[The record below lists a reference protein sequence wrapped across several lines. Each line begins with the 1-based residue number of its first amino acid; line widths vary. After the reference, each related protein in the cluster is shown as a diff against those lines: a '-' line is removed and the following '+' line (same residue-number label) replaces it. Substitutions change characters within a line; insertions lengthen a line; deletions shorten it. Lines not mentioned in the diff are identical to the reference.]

1 MALNLLSTGISFTDF
16 AHSGGMA
23 TELLDD
29 YETGTFLPTLMTGS
43 WSASSAGYI
52 KIGRMCYWQ
61 GYGDTFDSTFTSSA
75 STATWTA
82 PFTVAYSGSIG
93 SFMCSK
99 ITVGGS
105 WSWINAYMGANG
117 TTWYPHFQINHATTQ
132 WTSPLGN
139 SHKTGASIYYGNSII
154 TNA

>member
-43 WSASSAGYI
+43 WNVSNAGYI
-52 KIGRMCYWQ
+52 KIGRMCYFQ
-61 GYGDTFDSTFTSSA
+61 GYGSGADSTFTSS
-75 STATWTA
+75 SSGVTFTA
-82 PFTVAYSGSIG
+82 PFTAVYSGSIG
-93 SFMCSK
+93 PFMCQK
-99 ITVGGS
+99 VVKGAGT
-105 WSWINAYMGANG
+105 WINTYMAANA
-117 TTWYPHFQINHATTQ
+117 TTWLSHYQFNSSTSWA
-132 WTSPLGN
+132 SPLGN
-139 SHKTGASIYYGNSII
+139 SYVTASEVYYGNTII

>member
-43 WSASSAGYI
+43 WNASNAGYI
-52 KIGRMCYWQ
+52 KIGRMCYFQ
-61 GYGDTFDSTFTSSA
+61 GYGSGFNSTFTSST
-75 STATWTA
+75 STATFTA
-82 PFTVAYSGSIG
+82 PFTSAYVGSIG
-93 SFMCSK
+93 PFMCQK
-99 ITVGGS
+99 VVRGAGT
-105 WSWINAYMGANG
+105 WINAYMSVGA
-117 TTWYPHFQINHATTQ
+117 TTWLSHYQFNSSTT
-132 WTSPLGN
+132 WTSTIGT
-139 SHKTGASIYYGNSII
+139 SYGSTSEVYYGNTII